1 MWDQDEGMSQILED
15 GKDKEQ
21 ILPESPVGV
30 RTAGIFVLV
39 PEESLWH
46 SDLQSCKRMNLCYF
60 NHYLCGNLLILATM
74 GFLLILLVK
83 DQES

>member
-1 MWDQDEGMSQILED
+1 MWDQDEGMSHILED

-39 PEESLWH
+39 L
-46 SDLQSCKRMNLCYF
+46 
-60 NHYLCGNLLILATM
+60 
-74 GFLLILLVK
+74 
-83 DQES
+83 